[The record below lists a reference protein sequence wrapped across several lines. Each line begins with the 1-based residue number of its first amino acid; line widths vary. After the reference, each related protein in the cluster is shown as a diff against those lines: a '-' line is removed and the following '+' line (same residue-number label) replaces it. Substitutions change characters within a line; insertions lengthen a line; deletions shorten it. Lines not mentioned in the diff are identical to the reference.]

1 MIMNKKQQ
9 TDLTNGPIVQTL
21 AKLALPIMASSFL
34 GTAYNITDMAW
45 IGVLGSKAVAGVG
58 MGGMYVWLSQGLC
71 SLARMGGQVNVAQS
85 CGRGDTKAA
94 RDYASAALQLTC
106 IFAFLFSAVC
116 LIFTGPLLDFF
127 HLGDPQTYAHAEIY
141 MKITCGLVI
150 FSYLNYTLT
159 GIYTA
164 QGNSKTPF
172 IANLIGLVM
181 NMILD
186 PLLVLGIG
194 PCPRLEVAG
203 AAIATVTAQ
212 FIVMAVMI
220 AGVFQKKIRIMF
232 SAMCIC
238 SPYRIAPSIIL
249 SAESEVPLL
258 FRELFTV

>member
-116 LIFTGPLLDFF
+116 LIFTRPLLDFF
-127 HLGDPQTYAHAEIY
+127 HLGDPQTQW
-141 MKITCGLVI
+141 
-150 FSYLNYTLT
+150 YLDN
-159 GIYTA
+159 
-164 QGNSKTPF
+164 NF
-172 IANLIGLVM
+172 NLISVGS
-181 NMILD
+181 NKK
-186 PLLVLGIG
+186 
-194 PCPRLEVAG
+194 
-203 AAIATVTAQ
+203 
-212 FIVMAVMI
+212 FI
-220 AGVFQKKIRIMF
+220 
-232 SAMCIC
+232 
-238 SPYRIAPSIIL
+238 YN
-249 SAESEVPLL
+249 
-258 FRELFTV
+258 T

>member
-106 IFAFLFSAVC
+106 IFLASSNTKASCFNTRSVS
-116 LIFTGPLLDFF
+116 TGPTN
-127 HLGDPQTYAHAEIY
+127 PA
-141 MKITCGLVI
+141 
-150 FSYLNYTLT
+150 S
-159 GIYTA
+159 
-164 QGNSKTPF
+164 
-172 IANLIGLVM
+172 IA
-181 NMILD
+181 
-186 PLLVLGIG
+186 
-194 PCPRLEVAG
+194 
-203 AAIATVTAQ
+203 
-212 FIVMAVMI
+212 
-220 AGVFQKKIRIMF
+220 VFN
-232 SAMCIC
+232 
-238 SPYRIAPSIIL
+238 
-249 SAESEVPLL
+249 
-258 FRELFTV
+258 T

>member
-1 MIMNKKQQ
+1 
-9 TDLTNGPIVQTL
+9 
-21 AKLALPIMASSFL
+21 
-34 GTAYNITDMAW
+34 
-45 IGVLGSKAVAGVG
+45 
-58 MGGMYVWLSQGLC
+58 
-71 SLARMGGQVNVAQS
+71 
-85 CGRGDTKAA
+85 
-94 RDYASAALQLTC
+94 
-106 IFAFLFSAVC
+106 
-116 LIFTGPLLDFF
+116 
-127 HLGDPQTYAHAEIY
+127 
-141 MKITCGLVI
+141 
-150 FSYLNYTLT
+150 
-159 GIYTA
+159 
-164 QGNSKTPF
+164 
-172 IANLIGLVM
+172 M

>member
-106 IFAFLFSAVC
+106 IFCLFVFCSVPDLYRAASGFFSSGRPADLCACGNLYEDHLWTGYFFL
-116 LIFTGPLLDFF
+116 P
-127 HLGDPQTYAHAEIY
+127 
-141 MKITCGLVI
+141 
-150 FSYLNYTLT
+150 
-159 GIYTA
+159 
-164 QGNSKTPF
+164 
-172 IANLIGLVM
+172 
-181 NMILD
+181 
-186 PLLVLGIG
+186 
-194 PCPRLEVAG
+194 
-203 AAIATVTAQ
+203 
-212 FIVMAVMI
+212 
-220 AGVFQKKIRIMF
+220 
-232 SAMCIC
+232 
-238 SPYRIAPSIIL
+238 
-249 SAESEVPLL
+249 
-258 FRELFTV
+258 